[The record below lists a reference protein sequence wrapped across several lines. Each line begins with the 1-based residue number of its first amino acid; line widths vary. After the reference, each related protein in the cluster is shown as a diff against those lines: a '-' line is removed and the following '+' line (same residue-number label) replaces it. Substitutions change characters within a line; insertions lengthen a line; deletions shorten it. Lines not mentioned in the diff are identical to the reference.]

1 MSQPRPKIGI
11 VMSTTREARFG
22 EKPARWIHKLASR
35 RADLDFGLID
45 CGTIRCRSS
54 RNRSPALSPPTH
66 KVARQWADKV
76 ANVDGFIFVVAEY
89 NHGLPAVL
97 KNALDYAYREFNRKP
112 AAYVG
117 YGGLG
122 AALAIGRLRWI
133 NVTLQIAPLRTSVHI
148 SGRDFMA
155 LLQGDKTLG
164 DMPEL
169 ARSAERM
176 LDELAW
182 WAKALKSAR
191 TVSEQTRAA

>member
-1 MSQPRPKIGI
+1 MDSFSWSR
-11 VMSTTREARFG
+11 ST
-22 EKPARWIHKLASR
+22 
-35 RADLDFGLID
+35 D
-45 CGTIRCRSS
+45 
-54 RNRSPALSPPTH
+54 
-66 KVARQWADKV
+66 
-76 ANVDGFIFVVAEY
+76 
-89 NHGLPAVL
+89 HGLPAVL

-122 AALAIGRLRWI
+122 AALAIEQLRSI

-191 TVSEQTRAA
+191 HGLRATRAA